1 MVKLVII
8 LGAIS
13 AGFALLGANTLAQS
27 LSGQRSKPLTLRG
40 RVESVEVKELDR
52 SSALIEIKLKMEFV
66 NVGVRP
72 IILLRR
78 EPLFPGGALAKKPED
93 FEEGNLLAA
102 DAGWPSNDISPEW
115 ASLRSNLDKPSPP
128 ADETRFL
135 MPGESWPVNTS
146 VRLVV
151 PTDPSRYT
159 SSRKKESLS
168 TIQQLSPVWLR
179 VVCELWP
186 WNVEPLNVD
195 RNQLKFGHE
204 LQERWRDLGLLWLH
218 EIYSEPI
225 MLDVRATTVRRALSH
240 PLPMSG
246 QGKGRP

>member
-1 MVKLVII
+1 MVKVAIL

-13 AGFALLGANTLAQS
+13 AAFALLGANPLARS
-27 LSGQRSKPLTLRG
+27 MSGQRSNPLTLRG
-40 RVESVEVKELDR
+40 RVESVWVKEIDR
-52 SSALIEIKLKMEFV
+52 SSSLIEIKLQMELI

-72 IILLRR
+72 IILLQR

-93 FEEGNLLAA
+93 FDGHNLLAA

-115 ASLRSNLDKPSPP
+115 ETLRSNLDKPSPP
-128 ADETRFL
+128 AGETRLL
-135 MPGESWPVNTS
+135 MPGESWPVETS
-146 VRLVV
+146 VKLVV
-151 PTDPSRYT
+151 PTDSSKYT

-186 WNVEPLNVD
+186 WNVEPLNAD
-195 RNQLKFGHE
+195 RNQLKFGHA
-204 LQERWRDLGLLWLH
+204 LQERWRDAGFLWLD

-225 MLDVRATTVRRALSH
+225 MLDVRATTVRRAL
-240 PLPMSG
+240 
-246 QGKGRP
+246 